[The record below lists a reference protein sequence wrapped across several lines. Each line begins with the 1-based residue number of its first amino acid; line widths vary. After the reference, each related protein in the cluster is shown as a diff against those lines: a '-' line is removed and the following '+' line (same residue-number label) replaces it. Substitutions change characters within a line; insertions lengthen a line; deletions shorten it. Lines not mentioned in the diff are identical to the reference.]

1 MKNRLILFFI
11 LNVFLVFISKAQQR
25 NTLIENNESV
35 VERNMNLFGEL
46 GFKMMSVSGD
56 AAPAFD
62 AKIGLGVTEKISVGL
77 GFQTSLSD
85 LQPDDEINP
94 NVLYNLYYGSIFLE
108 YNWNPNSIFSISTP
122 LQVGAGINKL
132 VNESGGDIRGQK
144 SDKIIAITP
153 SVKGNLNISPKVSA
167 NVSVG
172 YRVMGFISDARQ
184 LSNGDF
190 SGIEGG
196 IGLRFNIL

>member
-1 MKNRLILFFI
+1 MKNRLILIFI
-11 LNVFLVFISKAQQR
+11 LNVFLVFITNAQQR
-25 NTLIENNESV
+25 NTLIEGNESAI
-35 VERNMNLFGEL
+35 ERNMNLFGEL
-46 GFKMMSVSGD
+46 GLKMMSVRGD
-56 AAPAFD
+56 AAPALD
-62 AKIGLGVTEKISVGL
+62 AKIGLGFTEKISVGL

-85 LQPDDEINP
+85 LQPDDETNP
-94 NVLYNLYYGSIFLE
+94 NVLYNIYYGSVFFE

-122 LQVGAGINKL
+122 LHVGAGINKL
-132 VNESGGDIRGQK
+132 VNESGGDIRGQE
-144 SDKIIAITP
+144 SDKILAITP
-153 SVKGNLNISPKVSA
+153 AVKGNLNISPKVSA

-172 YRVMGFISDARQ
+172 YRVMGLISETRE